1 MEKAKKFITA
11 HDVKSLIESVQK
23 GKFFSMHFER
33 VAPKCEKCNKSNKKW
48 IGLET
53 CPICGAVLSLVR
65 ETLAQR
71 GVENPAN
78 PADKPNG
85 NGVSAKEA
93 LEMDWVKY
101 YDCNAVNKDG
111 SKGGY
116 RSCKV
121 DKIKRITIDKVEHY
135 VI

>member
-11 HDVKSLIESVQK
+11 NEVKSLIENVKK
-23 GKFFSMHFER
+23 GQFFSMHFER
-33 VAPKCEKCNKSNKKW
+33 VSPKCEKW
-48 IGLET
+48 VGLET
-53 CPICGAVLSLVR
+53 CPICGNALSFER

-71 GVENPAN
+71 GVENPHN

-85 NGVSAKEA
+85 NGISAKEA
-93 LEMDWVKY
+93 MAMDWVKY
-101 YDCNAVNKDG
+101 YDVNAVNNDG